1 MMRTSRELR
10 GLALETGVQV
20 HADGS
25 CLIRLG
31 NTHVLCS
38 ASLEERVPGWMKGQ
52 GRGWLTSEYGMLP
65 RSTHTRTE
73 REAAKGRQQ
82 GRTVEIQ
89 RLIGRSLRQAVDLE
103 TLGERQ
109 LTLDCDVLNADGGTR
124 CAAITGAWV
133 ALALALRAGGLER
146 ALVRQV
152 AAVSVGILGTA
163 PEREPGLRQGLILD
177 LEYEEDH
184 QADVDCNLVAA
195 RASGPAVAG
204 ASEAGLELVEFQATG
219 EGRSFT
225 RAESMDLIDLGL
237 AGCGG
242 LMAAQLA
249 ALA

>member
-1 MMRTSRELR
+1 MMRNSKELR
-10 GLALETGVQV
+10 PLALETGVQI

-52 GRGWLTSEYGMLP
+52 GRGWITSEYGMLP
-65 RSTHTRTE
+65 RSTHTRTD

-89 RLIGRSLRQAVDLE
+89 RLIGRSLRQAVDLAA
-103 TLGERQ
+103 LGERQ

-133 ALALALRAGGLER
+133 ALALALRGHDLGA
-146 ALVRQV
+146 ALARQV
-152 AAVSVGILGTA
+152 AAVSVGVLD
-163 PEREPGLRQGLILD
+163 PEAGPDLRRGLMLD

-184 QADVDCNLVAA
+184 RAAVDCNLVAA
-195 RASGPAVAG
+195 RPAAVPG
-204 ASEAGLELVEFQATG
+204 AGLELVEFQATG
-219 EGRSFT
+219 EGRSFSRT
-225 RAESMDLIDLGL
+225 EAVDLIELGL
-237 AGCGG
+237 GGCER